1 MLIYKKYK
9 QTSTKLNDYP
19 VFIVIKD
26 NKVCFLSKNYAFGIG
41 EQIIKVIQSTKSKSK
56 KEIISH

>member
-26 NKVCFLSKNYAFGIG
+26 NKVYFLSKNYTFGIG